1 MFDKEFARLAPG
13 QLVDAIEQAERDE
26 ARAAARKAAA
36 IAALVHATV
45 TYDEVRDYYVYD
57 SWAGCAGVVGAAL
70 SMSTRR
76 ASGQMRIA
84 VALRERLPKVAALFA
99 QGRLAPRLISEIT
112 WRTSLITDDRVLSEV
127 DSDIAEKATRW
138 GPLWDERLGNAVD
151 AVIDRYDPDAV
162 RRAREVVKTRDMHIG
177 AAEDPNEIVAIWGH
191 VMAGDAAV
199 FKARVTA
206 MVDGLCAED
215 PRSAGVRRSDAA
227 GAYLRGETVLACRC
241 GSPTCPAPTAAPVSP
256 IVISVLADPAAVA
269 AALALIAAEDREQ
282 ERLHATR
289 QGRQP
294 QDVEG
299 SGDEQEGPAEDIA
312 PQGVDG
318 LEVREQPAPEEEAEP
333 EEEAPEPA
341 PPADSGVALLPG
353 AAIMPT
359 PALAEALRG
368 GARVKPLWM
377 PGPEAE
383 PQYRPSAKLA
393 AFVRARDLFCR
404 FPGCDV
410 AAERCDI
417 DHVVPWPY
425 GPTHPSNLSCKCR
438 THHLAKTFVD
448 GWRDTQLPDGTLIW
462 TTPTGHTYT
471 IVPGSRLFFPAW
483 DITTAALPP
492 PAQPPPAECREK
504 RMPTRSRTR
513 AADVAARINAERD
526 RNAARRALEQHRATE
541 AAAVEK
547 SRRQGKSPPSNG
559 VDPPPF

>member
-13 QLVDAIEQAERDE
+13 QLVDAIEQAARDE

-138 GPLWDERLGNAVD
+138 GPLSDERLGNAVD

-269 AALALIAAEDREQ
+269 AAHALIAAEDREQ

-294 QDVEG
+294 RDTRIHSPAGGHGSAIFAWESGSRRFGPSDVARTSGVPNGQSTEG
-299 SGDEQEGPAEDIA
+299 LGGRTRSSCAD
-312 PQGVDG
+312 
-318 LEVREQPAPEEEAEP
+318 LERG
-333 EEEAPEPA
+333 EPA
-341 PPADSGVALLPG
+341 
-353 AAIMPT
+353 
-359 PALAEALRG
+359 
-368 GARVKPLWM
+368 
-377 PGPEAE
+377 
-383 PQYRPSAKLA
+383 
-393 AFVRARDLFCR
+393 C
-404 FPGCDV
+404 
-410 AAERCDI
+410 
-417 DHVVPWPY
+417 
-425 GPTHPSNLSCKCR
+425 
-438 THHLAKTFVD
+438 
-448 GWRDTQLPDGTLIW
+448 
-462 TTPTGHTYT
+462 
-471 IVPGSRLFFPAW
+471 
-483 DITTAALPP
+483 
-492 PAQPPPAECREK
+492 
-504 RMPTRSRTR
+504 
-513 AADVAARINAERD
+513 
-526 RNAARRALEQHRATE
+526 
-541 AAAVEK
+541 
-547 SRRQGKSPPSNG
+547 
-559 VDPPPF
+559 

>member
-1 MFDKEFARLAPG
+1 MFDQEFVARAPG
-13 QLVDAIEQAERDE
+13 ELVDEIERAARDE

-57 SWAGCAGVVGAAL
+57 SWADCAGVVGAAL

-99 QGRLAPRLISEIT
+99 QGRLAPRLVSEIT

-127 DSDIAEKATRW
+127 DADIAEKATRW
-138 GPLWDERLGNAVD
+138 GPLSDDRLGKALD

-206 MVDGLCAED
+206 MLNGLCAED
-215 PRSAGVRRSDAA
+215 PRSAGVRRSDAV
-227 GAYLRGETVLACRC
+227 GAYLRGDTVLACRC

-256 IVISVLADPAAVA
+256 IVISVLADPAALA
-269 AALALIAAEDREQ
+269 AAHELIAAEDREQ

-289 QGRQP
+289 QP
-294 QDVEG
+294 QDVEN
-299 SGDEQEGPAEDIA
+299 SGE
-312 PQGVDG
+312 
-318 LEVREQPAPEEEAEP
+318 

-353 AAIMPT
+353 ATIMPT

-368 GARVKPLWM
+368 GARIKPLWT

-383 PQYRPSAKLA
+383 PHYQPSAKLA

-410 AAERCDI
+410 PAERCDI

-471 IVPGSRLFFPAW
+471 TVPGSRLFFPAW
-483 DITTAALPP
+483 GVTTAALPP
-492 PAQPPPAECREK
+492 TAQPPPAECREK

-526 RNAARRALEQHRATE
+526 RNAIRRALDRQRAAD
-541 AAAVEK
+541 AAAAEK
-547 SRRQGKSPPSNG
+547 HRREGKPLPPSNG
-559 VDPPPF
+559 ADLPPF